1 MSITN
6 FTRGQDRT
14 TNHLRSNPL
23 KLSAVTKSP
32 SPIDLKRTLSSAEP
46 PMTTT
51 SNGKVRKSLQRGMSS
66 IRSFFKSRVGESDH
80 GSSDNSNGQ
89 VVSFTRRGSQAAF
102 NSTPCLMRN
111 PLKLHPTTFDLN
123 KDIPPKETA
132 TAMPVPVKEVTGQ
145 TIGTPLLPSTSL
157 RRKISLRFMN
167 SFSPAS
173 PTVIV
178 KPELRARPSVQTL
191 RVCQSPALSGNT
203 SSQSSSSTSTT
214 LNNGSTP
221 PTSAGTATGSP
232 SSVLHYDMNVAA
244 TDNQLLILFE
254 QANLPRKLSTIH
266 EVDGQPNLTIKTV
279 EATAAARI
287 FFETHFNAL
296 LNVASPRR
304 KRYEDLEQRLSR
316 MQLPAYLKHRIRR
329 TWEKGETDA
338 LRRSRVLEQNGRHA
352 VKVGAYQVVKVLGKG
367 SFGVVR
373 LVRDSDVFRDTKD
386 HVPAS
391 NINGLPHSVAASRKS
406 SMTTLARGLSR
417 SRHKKLAP
425 NKTVYAMKVIRKA
438 DMLRNAQEGHLRA
451 ERNFLVAA
459 EGSKW
464 VVPLITAFQDAKHL
478 YLVMDFCVGG
488 DFLGL
493 LIRKNILSEQ
503 ISK

>member
-1 MSITN
+1 
-6 FTRGQDRT
+6 
-14 TNHLRSNPL
+14 
-23 KLSAVTKSP
+23 
-32 SPIDLKRTLSSAEP
+32 
-46 PMTTT
+46 
-51 SNGKVRKSLQRGMSS
+51 
-66 IRSFFKSRVGESDH
+66 
-80 GSSDNSNGQ
+80 
-89 VVSFTRRGSQAAF
+89 
-102 NSTPCLMRN
+102 
-111 PLKLHPTTFDLN
+111 
-123 KDIPPKETA
+123 
-132 TAMPVPVKEVTGQ
+132 
-145 TIGTPLLPSTSL
+145 
-157 RRKISLRFMN
+157 
-167 SFSPAS
+167 
-173 PTVIV
+173 
-178 KPELRARPSVQTL
+178 
-191 RVCQSPALSGNT
+191 
-203 SSQSSSSTSTT
+203 
-214 LNNGSTP
+214 
-221 PTSAGTATGSP
+221 
-232 SSVLHYDMNVAA
+232 
-244 TDNQLLILFE
+244 
-254 QANLPRKLSTIH
+254 
-266 EVDGQPNLTIKTV
+266 
-279 EATAAARI
+279 
-287 FFETHFNAL
+287 
-296 LNVASPRR
+296 
-304 KRYEDLEQRLSR
+304 

-352 VKVGAYQVVKVLGKG
+352 VKVGAYQVVKVLGMFSSTLHTIQANNSFLGKG

-391 NINGLPHSVAASRKS
+391 NINGLPHSIAASRKS

-464 VVPLITAFQDAKHL
+464 VVPLIAAFQDAKHL